1 LKVDGTGSWFSELEP
16 LVPQGLL
23 LATSNQ
29 QSHPHSI
36 ALDDSSR
43 RTLKLISAIIKSQAV
58 MLWVRQTLISTRKF
72 QPSVFDVLRRFSDK
86 GNFDI
91 GEDLVELMH
100 GRKNLERRDSVNN
113 DILLERQKH
122 QLRIQN
128 ITVNKADV
136 RLLSSLGIG
145 SKKRIHSVYK
155 VTFNQ
160 YIDVEQGSY
169 KKSQTGSGDCLHSAS
184 DSYC

>member
-1 LKVDGTGSWFSELEP
+1 
-16 LVPQGLL
+16 
-23 LATSNQ
+23 
-29 QSHPHSI
+29 
-36 ALDDSSR
+36 
-43 RTLKLISAIIKSQAV
+43 
-58 MLWVRQTLISTRKF
+58 
-72 QPSVFDVLRRFSDK
+72 
-86 GNFDI
+86 
-91 GEDLVELMH
+91 
-100 GRKNLERRDSVNN
+100 
-113 DILLERQKH
+113 
-122 QLRIQN
+122 
-128 ITVNKADV
+128 VNKADV